1 MQTQT
6 TADHYPSRLGEAEKL
21 LPRLDPV
28 VYHDPA
34 TGLPYAGPLN
44 NEQIASYERNGFLVL
59 NNFMPDWVNPLLQE
73 IEPLSHTLQGSD
85 ELVLE
90 PDSRALR
97 TVFDPFGHS
106 KVVQGFFQH
115 PDILGVAEQLLG
127 SKTHMMQSRI
137 NIKPAFTGRSF
148 AWHSDF
154 ETWHV
159 EDGMPRMRALTA
171 WIMLSDCTE
180 HNGPLYVIPGSH
192 KEFISCAGITG
203 KDNFK
208 TSLRKQT
215 LGVPSAHTMRKVLG
229 KRRIESITGC
239 AGTVV
244 FHECNL
250 LHGSPDNIS
259 ADPRTVLM
267 GVFNSVENPVTK
279 PFGAK
284 QPRPQYLCQRRVEPL
299 CRMDMGLEIAA

>member
-1 MQTQT
+1 MQAQT
-6 TADHYPSRLGEAEKL
+6 IADHYPSRLGQAEKI

-28 VYHDPA
+28 VYYNRA
-34 TGLPYAGPLN
+34 TGLPCEGPLN
-44 NEQIASYERNGFLVL
+44 MEQIARYERDGFLVMNDL
-59 NNFMPDWVNPLLQE
+59 MPDWVEPLRQE
-73 IEPLSHTLQGSD
+73 IEPLSQKLQGS
-85 ELVLE
+85 EKLVLE
-90 PDSRALR
+90 PDSLALR

-106 KVVQGFFQH
+106 ELVQGFFQH

-137 NIKPAFTGRSF
+137 NVKPAFTGRSF

-192 KEFISCAGITG
+192 KEFISCSGITG
-203 KDNFK
+203 QDNFK

-215 LGVPSAHTMRKVLG
+215 LGVPSAQTMRKVLG
-229 KRRIESITGC
+229 KRRIESITGS

-267 GVFNSVENPVTK
+267 GVFNSLDNQVVK
-279 PFGAK
+279 PFGARE
-284 QPRPQYLCQRRVEPL
+284 PRPDYLCQREAQAL
-299 CRMDMGLEIAA
+299 HRMDMGLEITA